1 MKTKPQ
7 ALDDLELYNNAL
19 VIPDNTRLIRLRA
32 DKGTEFVISGL
43 DNTVMTSVFC

>member
-32 DKGTEFVISGL
+32 DKGTDFTSSG
-43 DNTVMTSVFC
+43 V